1 MRDFFNFGKE
11 KSTEATEK
19 LQSPFSIKIENKEFC
34 KLKTSLL
41 FKKILE
47 GAYSRSEGA
56 NDQEKI
62 NSIFDSY
69 ENSNSPKGL
78 ISLVV
83 GAMVDK
89 KQVGLIYKTGVIRIA
104 TYDELI
110 KIENDYKQS
119 NKSSNGVLINFKN
132 FYLSDLIQN
141 YVSILHDILTS
152 MNTQVGLSKALLIKI
167 NALRGTVALNGKDE
181 PIQQAKNMNEAL
193 KKGES
198 VLLDKN
204 DSVESIAINSSAI
217 KEAITLINS
226 LIATDLGVSLSFVNG
241 ELTSGMSAT
250 GEADVNTDE
259 YGFQNFFNTIFKP
272 ICDRLYGW
280 DLQFITDDWRWF
292 SAMADKL
299 IIIEN
304 SSILSNEQKQ
314 AFANRLIPIKK
325 TDGDLS

>member
-1 MRDFFNFGKE
+1 M
-11 KSTEATEK
+11 
-19 LQSPFSIKIENKEFC
+19 
-34 KLKTSLL
+34 
-41 FKKILE
+41 
-47 GAYSRSEGA
+47 
-56 NDQEKI
+56 
-62 NSIFDSY
+62 
-69 ENSNSPKGL
+69 
-78 ISLVV
+78 
-83 GAMVDK
+83 
-89 KQVGLIYKTGVIRIA
+89 
-104 TYDELI
+104 
-110 KIENDYKQS
+110 
-119 NKSSNGVLINFKN
+119 
-132 FYLSDLIQN
+132 
-141 YVSILHDILTS
+141 HDILTS

-314 AFANRLIPIKK
+314 AFANRLIPTKK